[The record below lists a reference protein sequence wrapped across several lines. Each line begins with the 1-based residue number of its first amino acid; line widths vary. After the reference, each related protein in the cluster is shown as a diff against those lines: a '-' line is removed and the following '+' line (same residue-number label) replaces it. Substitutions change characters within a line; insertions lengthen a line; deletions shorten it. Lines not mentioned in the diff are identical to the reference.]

1 MPGITLAND
10 LAIQNL
16 QSGEQGGRSMPDI
29 VMGISAAASRL
40 ERQARLRSVQR
51 LDLALFIQAEN
62 QAFFRWIEIETHH
75 VGQFLQKAHIAGEFE
90 SAAQMRLEI
99 VFLPEAVDRVLADAL
114 LPRHRPATPMGHAA
128 GLGLQSRRYNPGH
141 FFLPVGGFSP
151 ASRLDLPEALQSL
164 FIESSPPER
173 RSVAVD
179 LQLGGDLQI
188 LFSLTGQEQNP
199 RAQHH
204 LLRGELGANPF
215 FQLVSVDLRKL
226 YHRSNFRHATN
237 FAQKARYV

>member
-1 MPGITLAND
+1 MPGVALASD
-10 LAIQNL
+10 LAVQNL
-16 QSGEQGGRSMPDI
+16 QGGEQGGRSMPDI
-29 VMGISAAASRL
+29 VVGISAATPLL
-40 ERQARLRSVQR
+40 ERQTRLCSVQR
-51 LDLALFIQAEN
+51 LDLALFIQAED
-62 QAFFRWIEIETHH
+62 QALFRWIEIETHH

-90 SAAQMRLEI
+90 SAAQMGLEI
-99 VFLPEAVDRVLADAL
+99 VFLPEAVDRVLADSL
-114 LPRHRPATPMGHAA
+114 LPRHRPATPMGHAF
-128 GLGLQSRRYNPGH
+128 GFGLQSRRNNPGQ
-141 FFLPVGGFSP
+141 FLLPEGGFSP
-151 ASRLDLPEALQSL
+151 ASRPDLPQALQSL
-164 FIESSPPER
+164 FMESPPPER